1 MLGKSW
7 FHKEMYFLGM
17 EEACRLI
24 LTLFS
29 NYEIVKYTLIIIYYY
44 YLAAYY
50 YLQFIKI

>member
-1 MLGKSW
+1 MLRKSW

-29 NYEIVKYTLIIIYYY
+29 NYEIVKYTL
-44 YLAAYY
+44 AAYY